1 MYNVLAMDLLAMDLQ
16 HGKEVGD
23 SQQQSF
29 LKAGEAGIL
38 SIFITSFSKWHA
50 ESKIAE
56 KVRETHVA

>member
-1 MYNVLAMDLLAMDLQ
+1 MARKLVIDNN
-16 HGKEVGD
+16 GT
-23 SQQQSF
+23 F
-29 LKAGEAGIL
+29 FKAGEAGIL

>member
-1 MYNVLAMDLLAMDLQ
+1 MARKLVIDNNKA
-16 HGKEVGD
+16 
-23 SQQQSF
+23 F
-29 LKAGEAGIL
+29 LRLEEAGIL